1 MRFSKDT
8 RPKGV
13 TDRETAQLIAEALP
27 WIKNI
32 TGKTIV
38 IKYGGAAMVDPKLR
52 ADVMADIVLLKTVGV
67 NPVIVHG
74 GGKDITK
81 AMQDAGIPVEFKD
94 GQRVTTEEGMD
105 IVRTILAGKVNQEL
119 VRALNEHGNIAVGVN
134 GVDGGTVI
142 AEPASPE
149 LGRVGRIKRINGAL
163 LQDLIDA
170 DYIPV
175 IASVAIGN
183 DGGYCN
189 VNADVMAGKIAAA
202 TGAAKILF
210 LTDVDGLYLDFNDKD
225 TLVSQLSVDEASAL
239 IEGGTLSSGMIPK
252 LRSCVDAI
260 QGGVS
265 SAYIIN
271 GTIPHAI
278 LLEMLTM
285 SGVGTAV
292 YVDGDDADNA
302 GHGPIGNF
310 ASKLLENKAGLQA

>member
-1 MRFSKDT
+1 MKLSKDT
-8 RPKGV
+8 RPGGV
-13 TDRETAQLIAEALP
+13 TDKESAQLIAEALP

-74 GGKDITK
+74 GGKDITR
-81 AMQDAGIPVEFKD
+81 AMEASGMEVEFKA
-94 GQRVTTEEGMD
+94 GQRVTTTEAMEV
-105 IVRTILAGKVNQEL
+105 VRTVLAGKVNQEL
-119 VRALNEHGNIAVGVN
+119 VRALNEHGNIGVGVN
-134 GVDGGTVI
+134 GIDGGTII

-149 LGRVGRIKRINGAL
+149 LGRVGRIKRINDSL
-163 LQDLIDA
+163 LQDLIAA

-189 VNADVMAGKIAAA
+189 VNADVVAAQIAAA
-202 TGAAKILF
+202 TGATKILF
-210 LTDVDGLYLDFNDKD
+210 LTDVDGLYLDFDQKD
-225 TLVSQLSVDEASAL
+225 TLVSQLSLDEAKDL
-239 IEGGTLSSGMIPK
+239 IQGGTLSSGMIPK
-252 LRSCVDAI
+252 LRSCVEALE
-260 QGGVS
+260 GGVP
-265 SAYIIN
+265 SAYIVN

-278 LLEMLTM
+278 LLEMLTV

-292 YVDGDDADNA
+292 YADGEEGDGAA
-302 GHGPIGNF
+302 PILGNF
-310 ASKLLENKAGLQA
+310 AAKLLENK

>member
-1 MRFSKDT
+1 MKFSKDT
-8 RPKGV
+8 RPHGV
-13 TDRETAQLIAEALP
+13 TDKETAQLIAEALP

-52 ADVMADIVLLKTVGV
+52 ADVMSDIVLLKTVGV
-67 NPVIVHG
+67 NPIIVHG

-81 AMQDAGIPVEFKD
+81 AMSDAGIPVEFID
-94 GQRVTTEEGMD
+94 GQRVTTDEGME

-142 AEPASPE
+142 AEPTSPE
-149 LGRVGRIKRINGAL
+149 LGRVGKIKRINDSL
-163 LQDLIDA
+163 LTDLVAA

-189 VNADVMAGKIAAA
+189 VNADVMAGQIAAA

-210 LTDVDGLYLDFNDKD
+210 LTDVDGLYLDFDDKD
-225 TLVSQLSVDEASAL
+225 TLVSQLSLDEARDL
-239 IEGGTLSSGMIPK
+239 VEGGKLSSGMIPK
-252 LRSCVDAI
+252 LRSCITAI
-260 QGGVS
+260 EGGVP
-265 SAYIIN
+265 SAYIVN
-271 GTIPHAI
+271 GTIPHSI
-278 LLEMLTM
+278 LLELLTL

-292 YVDGDDADNA
+292 YADSADAKL
-302 GHGPIGNF
+302 PIGNF
-310 ASKLLENKAGLQA
+310 ASKLLENK

>member
-1 MRFSKDT
+1 MKFSKDT
-8 RPKGV
+8 RPNGV
-13 TDRETAQLIAEALP
+13 TDQETAQLLAEALP

-52 ADVMADIVLLKTVGV
+52 ADVMSDIVLLKTVGV
-67 NPVIVHG
+67 NPIIVHG
-74 GGKDITK
+74 GGKDITR
-81 AMQDAGIPVEFKD
+81 AMEESGIPVEFKN
-94 GQRVTTEEGMD
+94 GQRVTTDEGME

-142 AEPASPE
+142 AEPVSAD

-163 LQDLIDA
+163 LQDLVA
-170 DYIPV
+170 SDYIPV

-189 VNADVMAGKIAAA
+189 VNADVMAGEIAAA
-202 TGAAKILF
+202 TGAAKVLF
-210 LTDVDGLYLDFNDKD
+210 LTDVDGLYLDFDDKD
-225 TLVSQLSVDEASAL
+225 TLVSQLSLEEAHDL

-252 LRSCVDAI
+252 LRSCIDAI
-260 QGGVS
+260 EGGVS

-278 LLEMLTM
+278 LLEMLTLT
-285 SGVGTAV
+285 GVGTAV
-292 YVDGDDADNA
+292 YADSADAVNA
-302 GHGPIGNF
+302 VHGPIGNF
-310 ASKLLENKAGLQA
+310 ASKLLENK

>member
-1 MRFSKDT
+1 MKFSKDT
-8 RPKGV
+8 RPNGV
-13 TDRETAQLIAEALP
+13 TDKETAQLLAEALP

-32 TGKTIV
+32 TGKTVV

-81 AMQDAGIPVEFKD
+81 AMEEAGIPVEFKD
-94 GQRVTTEEGMD
+94 GQRVTTDEGME

-134 GVDGGTVI
+134 GIDGGTII
-142 AEPASPE
+142 AEPHHPSS
-149 LGRVGRIKRINGAL
+149 GGSGNIKRINGEL

-189 VNADVMAGKIAAA
+189 VNADVMAGQIAAA

-210 LTDVDGLYLDFNDKD
+210 LTDVDGLYLDFDDKD
-225 TLVSQLSVDEASAL
+225 TLVSQLSLQEAREL
-239 IEGGTLSSGMIPK
+239 IDGGTLSSGMIPK
-252 LRSCVDAI
+252 LRSCVTALE
-260 QGGVS
+260 GGVP
-265 SAYIIN
+265 SAYIVN

-278 LLEMLTM
+278 LLEMLTLT
-285 SGVGTAV
+285 GVGTAV
-292 YVDGDDADNA
+292 YADSSDAVTA
-302 GHGPIGNF
+302 VHAPIGNF
-310 ASKLLENKAGLQA
+310 ASKLLENK

>member
-1 MRFSKDT
+1 MKFSKDT
-8 RPKGV
+8 RPNGV
-13 TDRETAQLIAEALP
+13 TDSKSAQRIFVALP

-52 ADVMADIVLLKTVGV
+52 ADVMSDIVLLKTAGV

-74 GGKDITK
+74 GGKDISK
-81 AMQDAGIPVEFKD
+81 AMEEAGIPVEFKD
-94 GQRVTTEEGMD
+94 GQRVTSDVGME

-119 VRALNEHGNIAVGVN
+119 VRALNEHGNIAVGVS
-134 GVDGGTVI
+134 GIDGGVII
-142 AEPASPE
+142 AEPASSE

-189 VNADVMAGKIAAA
+189 VNADVVAGQIAAA
-202 TGAAKILF
+202 TGATKILF
-210 LTDVDGLYLDFNDKD
+210 LTDVDGLYLDFDDKD
-225 TLVSQLSVDEASAL
+225 TLVSQLALEEAREL
-239 IEGGTLSSGMIPK
+239 VEGGTLSSGMIPK
-252 LRSCVDAI
+252 LKSCVQALD
-260 QGGVS
+260 GGVQ

-278 LLEMLTM
+278 LLEMLTE

-292 YVDGDDADNA
+292 YADASDGDSAHA
-302 GHGPIGNF
+302 PLGNF
-310 ASKLLENKAGLQA
+310 ASKLLENK

>member
-1 MRFSKDT
+1 MKLAKDS
-8 RPKGV
+8 RPNGV
-13 TDRETAQLIAEALP
+13 TDKESAQLLAEALP

-74 GGKDITK
+74 GGKDITR
-81 AMQDAGIPVEFKD
+81 AMEDAGIPVEFKD

-119 VRALNEHGNIAVGVN
+119 VRALNEHGNIAVGVS
-134 GVDGGTVI
+134 GIDGGIII
-142 AEPASPE
+142 AEPSSPE
-149 LGRVGRIKRINGAL
+149 LGRVGNIKRINDAL

-189 VNADVMAGKIAAA
+189 VNADVVAGEIAAA
-202 TGAAKILF
+202 TGAVKILF
-210 LTDVDGLYLDFNDKD
+210 LTDVDGLYLDFDDKD
-225 TLVSQLSVDEASAL
+225 SLVSQLTLDEARKL
-239 IEGGTLSSGMIPK
+239 IDDGVLSSGMIPK
-252 LRSCVDAI
+252 LRSCVAALE
-260 QGGVS
+260 GGVS

-278 LLEMLTM
+278 LLEMLTL

-292 YVDGDDADNA
+292 YTDSDDAVNG

-310 ASKLLENKAGLQA
+310 ASKLLVNK

>member
-1 MRFSKDT
+1 MKLSKDT
-8 RPKGV
+8 RPNGA
-13 TDRETAQLIAEALP
+13 TDKESAQLLAEALP

-52 ADVMADIVLLKTVGV
+52 ADVMSDIVLLKTVGV

-74 GGKDITK
+74 GGKDITR
-81 AMQDAGIPVEFKD
+81 AMNDAGIPVEFKD
-94 GQRVTTEEGMD
+94 GQRVTTDEGMD

-134 GVDGGTVI
+134 GVDGGMII
-142 AEPASPE
+142 AEPTSPE
-149 LGRVGRIKRINGAL
+149 LGRVGKIKRINGAL

-189 VNADVMAGKIAAA
+189 VNADVMAGHIAAA
-202 TGAAKILF
+202 AGAVKILF
-210 LTDVDGLYLDFNDKD
+210 LTDVDGLYLDFDDKD
-225 TLVSQLSVDEASAL
+225 TLVSQLALEEAREL
-239 IEGGTLSSGMIPK
+239 VEGGTLSSGMIPK
-252 LRSCVDAI
+252 LKSCVQALD
-260 QGGVS
+260 GGVQ

-278 LLEMLTM
+278 LLEMLTE

-292 YVDGDDADNA
+292 YADVSDSDSA
-302 GHGPIGNF
+302 HAPLGNF
-310 ASKLLENKAGLQA
+310 ASKLLENK

>member
-1 MRFSKDT
+1 MKFSKDT
-8 RPKGV
+8 RPHGV
-13 TDRETAQLIAEALP
+13 TDKESAQLLVDALP
-27 WIKNI
+27 WIKSI

-38 IKYGGAAMVDPKLR
+38 IKYGGAAMVDPQLR
-52 ADVMADIVLLKTVGV
+52 ADVMNDIVLLKTVGV

-74 GGKDITK
+74 GGKDISR
-81 AMQDAGIPVEFKD
+81 AMEQAGIPVEFKD
-94 GQRVTTEEGMD
+94 GQRVTTDEGME

-134 GVDGGTVI
+134 GVDGGIII

-149 LGRVGRIKRINGAL
+149 LGRVGRIKRINDAL

-189 VNADVMAGKIAAA
+189 VNADVMAGQIAAA

-210 LTDVDGLYLDFNDKD
+210 LTDVDGLYLDFDDKD
-225 TLVSQLSVDEASAL
+225 TLVSQLSLEEAREL
-239 IEGGTLSSGMIPK
+239 VEGGTLSSGMIPK
-252 LRSCVDAI
+252 LRSCVSALD
-260 QGGVS
+260 GGVS

-278 LLEMLTM
+278 LLEMLTLT
-285 SGVGTAV
+285 GVGTAV
-292 YVDGDDADNA
+292 YTDNADADTQHA
-302 GHGPIGNF
+302 TLGNF
-310 ASKLLENKAGLQA
+310 ASKLLENK

>member
-1 MRFSKDT
+1 MKLSKDT
-8 RPKGV
+8 RPNGV
-13 TDRETAQLIAEALP
+13 ADKETAQLIAEALP

-67 NPVIVHG
+67 NPIIVHG
-74 GGKDITK
+74 GGKDITR
-81 AMQDAGIPVEFKD
+81 AMEQSGLPVEFLD
-94 GQRVTTEEGMD
+94 GQRVTTDEGMEV
-105 IVRTILAGKVNQEL
+105 VRTILAGKVNQEL
-119 VRALNEHGNIAVGVN
+119 VRALNEHGNIAVGVS
-134 GVDGGTVI
+134 GIDGGTII
-142 AEPASPE
+142 AEPTSKE
-149 LGRVGRIKRINGAL
+149 LGRVGRIKRINGSL
-163 LQDLIDA
+163 LQDLVDS

-189 VNADVMAGKIAAA
+189 VNADVVAGQIAAA

-210 LTDVDGLYLDFNDKD
+210 LTDVDGLYLDFADKES
-225 TLVSQLSVDEASAL
+225 LVSQLSATEAKDL
-239 IEGGTLSSGMIPK
+239 IESGTLSSGMIPK
-252 LRSCVDAI
+252 LRSCVYALE
-260 QGGVS
+260 GGVP

-278 LLEMLTM
+278 LLEMLTV

-292 YVDGDDADNA
+292 YVEEDEGDNT
-302 GHGPIGNF
+302 HGVLGNF
-310 ASKLLENKAGLQA
+310 ASKLLENK

>member
-1 MRFSKDT
+1 MIFSKDT
-8 RPKGV
+8 RPNGV
-13 TDRETAQLIAEALP
+13 TDKETAQMLAEALP

-81 AMQDAGIPVEFKD
+81 AMEDAGIPVEFKD
-94 GQRVTTEEGMD
+94 GQRVTSEAGME

-134 GVDGGTVI
+134 GVDGGTII

-149 LGRVGRIKRINGAL
+149 LGRVGKIKRINDSL

-175 IASVAIGN
+175 IATVAIGN

-189 VNADVMAGKIAAA
+189 VNADVVAGELAAA
-202 TGAAKILF
+202 TNAAKILF
-210 LTDVDGLYLDFNDKD
+210 LTDVDGLYLDFDDKS
-225 TLVSQLSVDEASAL
+225 TLISQLELDEAREL
-239 IEGGTLSSGMIPK
+239 IESGTLSSGMIPK
-252 LRSCVDAI
+252 LRSAVRALE
-260 QGGVS
+260 GGVG

-271 GTIPHAI
+271 GTIPHSI
-278 LLEMLTM
+278 LLEMLTLT
-285 SGVGTAV
+285 GVGTAV
-292 YVDGDDADNA
+292 YAEGEDASNPHA
-302 GHGPIGNF
+302 TLGKF
-310 ASKLLENKAGLQA
+310 ASKLLENKSGLTA